1 MTSDLSMVKFFHIP
15 QPNIKKIFVS
25 KNKTKQ
31 SKETAKIFQKTLPQ
45 CPFKNLFFYLNEQN
59 GSFLLIRPWLCR
71 CIFSTL
77 CWRLYQLGASFLLL
91 QIKRWNGNSSV
102 LNGQG
107 YQMTSWNA
115 CLDRFYFEILL
126 FEKSS
131 YNCWDNFRYMLSK
144 CKLIQLWN
152 FFYVYNL

>member
-1 MTSDLSMVKFFHIP
+1 MCR
-15 QPNIKKIFVS
+15 KK
-25 KNKTKQ
+25 KQNKT
-31 SKETAKIFQKTLPQ
+31 QKRPKS
-45 CPFKNLFFYLNEQN
+45 FKNAPSMPIQKPFFYLNEQN
-59 GSFLLIRPWLCR
+59 GSFLLMRPWLCR

-126 FEKSS
+126 FEKLYKTVQIGSS

-152 FFYVYNL
+152 FFMCITCR